1 MENLAYELY
10 DEEKLYDEEILYEGY
25 DVIMY
30 TLQCIEEFDD

>member
-1 MENLAYELY
+1 MEEFAYE
-10 DEEKLYDEEILYEGY
+10 DCYDEEICENGY